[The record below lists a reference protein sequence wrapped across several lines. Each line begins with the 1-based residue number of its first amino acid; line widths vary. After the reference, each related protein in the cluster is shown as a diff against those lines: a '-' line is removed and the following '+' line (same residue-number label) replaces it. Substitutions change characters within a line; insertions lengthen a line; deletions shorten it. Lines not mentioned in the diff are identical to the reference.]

1 MNQYEHTTLGA
12 WALPSVLKD
21 SGTVSGALGQP
32 HRQMHPPQ
40 LCTDQALSLLL
51 RFYQTLTMC

>member
-12 WALPSVLKD
+12 WAVPPVLKG
-21 SGTVSGALGQP
+21 SVTVSGALGQP

-40 LCTDQALSLLL
+40 LRTDQALSLLHG
-51 RFYQTLTMC
+51 FYQTPTMC